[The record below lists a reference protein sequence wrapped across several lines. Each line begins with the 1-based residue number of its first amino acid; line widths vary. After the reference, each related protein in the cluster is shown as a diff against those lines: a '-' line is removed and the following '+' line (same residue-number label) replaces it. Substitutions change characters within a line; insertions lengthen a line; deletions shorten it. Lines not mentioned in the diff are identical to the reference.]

1 MKQPENQ
8 SDVENVVMF
17 PASAHFDHLSANLN
31 DPLED
36 LLTEFD
42 HLEDT
47 FSDMDEYS
55 ELIDP
60 DHAKIE
66 FSSTSSLEKTLI
78 DELAGHSNEEQQ
90 NFSLATLKH
99 DLKYLKEA
107 QQRIKFYL
115 DELEIFIPKK

>member
-17 PASAHFDHLSANLN
+17 PASAHFDHL
-31 DPLED
+31 
-36 LLTEFD
+36 
-42 HLEDT
+42 EDT

-55 ELIDP
+55 ELKDP

-90 NFSLATLKH
+90 NFYLSTLKD